1 MESEELGF
9 NLNVFAPKGSQVNG
23 ELPVL
28 VGLLLFGFGFAVV
41 EIRKRHGCCL
51 LNHLVG
57 FRFGFSK
64 FISFQG
70 VTRRLLAQESTI
82 QQQWWISGRRQCRF
96 SSL

>member
-9 NLNVFAPKGSQVNG
+9 NLNVFAPKESQVNG

-28 VGLLLFGFGFAVV
+28 VGLLLSVFGFVV
-41 EIRKRHGCCL
+41 ETRKRHDCFL
-51 LNHLVG
+51 FNHLVG

-70 VTRRLLAQESTI
+70 VTPRLLAQESTI
-82 QQQWWISGRRQCRF
+82 QQQWWVSGRRQCRF